1 MPTSKDSNTTA
12 LAFLRIAV
20 GLFFIVFGQY
30 KVFGTA
36 FTLHGGFAHYIAGF
50 IQNGAFP
57 FMVPILR
64 VILAHFATPMAF
76 LVAYGELLI
85 GISLVTGVFSR
96 LASFFGFALM
106 MAMWMSG
113 GNPGPHAAFWMYWG
127 ASLDWS
133 VFAACFLAFMLGR
146 PDDLWSLRPARS
158 RSRR

>member
-1 MPTSKDSNTTA
+1 MQSSKDSNATA

-20 GLFFIVFGQY
+20 GLFFTVFGEY
-30 KVFGTA
+30 KVFGTQ
-36 FTLHGGFAHYIAGF
+36 FTLHGGFAHYIDGF

-57 FMVPILR
+57 FMVPILHG
-64 VILAHFATPMAF
+64 ILAHFATPMAF
-76 LVAYGELLI
+76 MVAYGELLI
-85 GISLVTGVFSR
+85 GISLVTGILSR

-113 GNPGPHAAFWMYWG
+113 GYPGPHAAFWMYWG

-133 VFAACFLAFMLGR
+133 VFTACFLAFMLGR
-146 PDDLWSLRPARS
+146 PDDRWSLRPARN

>member
-1 MPTSKDSNTTA
+1 MPTSKDTNTTA
-12 LAFLRIAV
+12 IAFLRIAV

-30 KVFGTA
+30 KIFGTQ
-36 FTLHGGFAHYIAGF
+36 FTLHGGFEHYINDF
-50 IQNGAFP
+50 IRSGAYP

-64 VILAHFATPMAF
+64 GILAHFATPMAF

-85 GISLVTGVFSR
+85 GIALVTGVFSR
-96 LASFFGFALM
+96 LASVFGFALM

-113 GNPGPHAAFWMYWG
+113 GYPGPHAAFWMYWG

-133 VFAACFLAFMLGR
+133 IFAVCFLAFILGR
-146 PDDLWSLRPARS
+146 PDERWSLRPGRG